1 MKKVASVVAVV
12 VFALGL
18 FATQMDDSIDFGFD
32 IENMLACDDCSGG
45 DDPRGGTA

>member
-1 MKKVASVVAVV
+1 MKKVASIVAVV

-18 FATQMDDSIDFGFD
+18 FATQMESTIDLGFD
-32 IENMLACDDCSGG
+32 IENMLACGDCSGG